1 MTHKTR
7 YKSHKTLKGFSAQSP
22 YLNYVLALQL
32 AITMGIGFFLLWGVN
47 TYMNVQMQ
55 QPTRNC
61 SKVL

>member
-1 MTHKTR
+1 MTNKTQ

-22 YLNYVLALQL
+22 YLNQVLAFQL
-32 AITMGIGFFLLWGVN
+32 AVTMGIGVFVMWGAN

-55 QPTRNC
+55 QPTCNC